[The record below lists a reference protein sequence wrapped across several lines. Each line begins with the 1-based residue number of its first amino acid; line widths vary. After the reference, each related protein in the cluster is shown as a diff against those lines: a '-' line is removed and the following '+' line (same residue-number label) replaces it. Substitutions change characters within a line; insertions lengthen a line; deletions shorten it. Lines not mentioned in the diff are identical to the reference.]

1 MIPEKVLKKYLVFE
15 LKDIMNAISH
25 FSTEF
30 RVFRFFIGSTPL
42 GS

>member
-15 LKDIMNAISH
+15 VKDIMNAKSH

-30 RVFRFFIGSTPL
+30 RVFRFL
-42 GS
+42 